1 MAFTASNG
9 RTQIAL
15 SDINITP
22 LVDVVLVLLIIF
34 MVTAPVL
41 QSGIE
46 VAVPKTRTVKEITE
60 ERMVIS
66 INKQQRVFLGND
78 PVNINEIGAKLR
90 QKIRDPQHQSIFLR
104 ADEDVP
110 FGAFATVM
118 DAVKQSGITNV
129 SIVTQPLETHGQPV
143 RFFLSTNAGDT
154 TWRGRRRCT
163 SALRWR
169 SSVMHGLQPADMD
182 RTGVPAAAA
191 ARWECRW

>member
-9 RTQIAL
+9 RTQTSLA
-15 SDINITP
+15 DINITP

-46 VAVPKTRTVKEITE
+46 VSVPKTRTVKEITE

-78 PVNINEIGAKLR
+78 PININEIGGKLR
-90 QKIRDPQHQSIFLR
+90 QKVRDPQRQQIFVR

-118 DAVKQSGITNV
+118 DAVKQSGIVNV
-129 SIVTQPLETHGQPV
+129 SIVTQPLDTHGK
-143 RFFLSTNAGDT
+143 
-154 TWRGRRRCT
+154 
-163 SALRWR
+163 
-169 SSVMHGLQPADMD
+169 
-182 RTGVPAAAA
+182 
-191 ARWECRW
+191 

>member
-15 SDINITP
+15 ADINITP

-46 VAVPKTRTVKEITE
+46 VAVPKTKTVKEITE

-66 INKQQRVFLGND
+66 IDKQQRVFLGND
-78 PVNINEIGAKLR
+78 PININEIGATLKK
-90 QKIRDPQHQSIFLR
+90 KIRDPQHQAVFVR

-118 DAVKQSGITNV
+118 DAVKQAGISNV
-129 SIVTQPLETHGQPV
+129 SIVTQPIDSNGSK
-143 RFFLSTNAGDT
+143 R
-154 TWRGRRRCT
+154 
-163 SALRWR
+163 
-169 SSVMHGLQPADMD
+169 
-182 RTGVPAAAA
+182 
-191 ARWECRW
+191 